1 MLMVYC
7 STISIIFSLFM
18 FSMPLLS
25 TDSTYYGI
33 HDHQALPIS
42 AYPSTI
48 EIALAYMNF
57 EHDPISDRAPVLYVR
72 RTVHIRRSTIDVPA
86 GLTRIIRTVAS
97 SALIANLGTILSK
110 ISFSSHNFTS
120 RQLEKPYHST
130 SS

>member
-18 FSMPLLS
+18 YSMPLLS

-48 EIALAYMNF
+48 EIALAYMRILNTIPY
-57 EHDPISDRAPVLYVR
+57 PIVLLFYMYVVLYIYVVVR
-72 RTVHIRRSTIDVPA
+72 LMCQQ
-86 GLTRIIRTVAS
+86 G
-97 SALIANLGTILSK
+97 
-110 ISFSSHNFTS
+110 
-120 RQLEKPYHST
+120 
-130 SS
+130 